1 MRRYW
6 TALVCTALLAVA
18 ALALNADESTSLSIE
33 PSEMK
38 DGETKT
44 FTDDGR
50 SRTITVRRQGNST
63 EIRIDGA
70 DKTDRVT
77 ITREG
82 NRIHIGRLDSEG
94 GLRSFV
100 VGPERRRIVVDG
112 MTIPDLENLPK
123 FRTLPPPGKASTWF
137 VCPKDKATLRVPEEK
152 ADQTFKC
159 PVDGTTMEKR
169 KGRGFTLFMD
179 DDGFESNI
187 L

>member
-6 TALVCTALLAVA
+6 IALLCTVLLAGGVV
-18 ALALNADESTSLSIE
+18 ALNAEESTSLTIE

-44 FTDDGR
+44 FTDDG
-50 SRTITVRRQGNST
+50 RTITVRRQGNST

-70 DKTDRVT
+70 DKTERVT

-82 NRIHIGRLDSEG
+82 DRIRIGRLDDEE
-94 GLRSFV
+94 GLRSLI
-100 VGPERRRIVVDG
+100 VGPNRRRIVIDG
-112 MTIPDLENLPK
+112 LPALPDLENLPK
-123 FRTLPPPGKASTWF
+123 FRMLPPDGKARTWF
-137 VCPKDKATLRVPEEK
+137 VCPKDKTTLRVPEDK

-159 PVDGTTMEKR
+159 PVDGTAMEKR
-169 KGRGFTLFMD
+169 KGHGFSFFLND
-179 DDGFESNI
+179 ELFESDT

>member
-1 MRRYW
+1 MKRYW
-6 TALVCTALLAVA
+6 TALLCAVLLAVGVVA
-18 ALALNADESTSLSIE
+18 MSAEESTSLSIQ

-50 SRTITVRRQGNST
+50 TITVRRDGNST
-63 EIRIDGA
+63 EIRIDSA
-70 DKTDRVT
+70 DKTDTLT

-82 NRIHIGRLDSEG
+82 NRIRIGRADSDG
-94 GLRSFV
+94 MRSFV
-100 VGPERRRIVVDG
+100 LGPERRRIIVDG
-112 MTIPDLENLPK
+112 TPLPDLEHLPK
-123 FRTLPPPGKASTWF
+123 FRKFPPSQKATTWF
-137 VCPKDKATLRVPEEK
+137 LCPKDGTMIRVPEEK

-169 KGRGFTLFMD
+169 KGRGFTFFMD
-179 DDGFESNI
+179 EDVLDSNV